1 MDDLRSRL
9 LEAAVAEYGEIS
21 PTATRTSLKD
31 CFTEEERK
39 LIFWFND
46 PRGNTRAL
54 IRKIDR

>member
-21 PTATRTSLKD
+21 PTATRTSFKD
-31 CFTEEERK
+31 CFTEEDRR

-46 PRGNTRAL
+46 PRGNTRAI
-54 IRKIDR
+54 IRDKDR